1 MFTKTYHL
9 IVVSPEKKIFDDFVE
24 KVKITGIEGELGI
37 YPQHISLLTL
47 IKPCF
52 LFITK
57 QCEKKVIY
65 VSSGIL
71 EIQKN
76 NVMILAEIAIYAK
89 DFDHNLNKTK
99 LSTFK
104 CKAEKYILSL
114 NNNINKKQ
122 ALLEFKKAIEKF
134 QIIENVNKNMIV

>member
-9 IVVSPEKKIFDDFVE
+9 IVVSPEKKIFDDFVK

-37 YPQHISLLTL
+37 YPQHISMLTL

-52 LFITK
+52 LFIDK
-57 QCEKKVIY
+57 KYEKKVIY
-65 VSSGIL
+65 ISSGIL

-76 NVMILAEIAIYAK
+76 NAIILADIAIYAK
-89 DFDHNLNKTK
+89 DFDHNLNNTK
-99 LSTFK
+99 LSIFK

-114 NNNINKKQ
+114 NNNINKIQ
-122 ALLEFKKAIEKF
+122 ELLEFKKVIEKF
-134 QIIENVNKNMIV
+134 QIIENK